1 MHAGFARRMGFA
13 AVTLALLMTGCAH
26 TANAPGMAG
35 IAGGAPAAV
44 APLDQALMNAAKA
57 EQAAT
62 LQTLQALVNIETG
75 TGDAE
80 GLAAMGALLQRELQA
95 LGATVTRHPAEAGKV
110 GDNIV
115 GRITGRGQR
124 KLLLIAHMDTVYP
137 RGTLARAPFRIDGG
151 RAYGPGIADDKSG
164 VAVIQR

>member
-1 MHAGFARRMGFA
+1 MHAGFVRRMGFA

-95 LGATVTRHPAEAGKV
+95 LGATVTRHPAEAGRV

-115 GRITGRGQR
+115 GRIAGRGQR
-124 KLLLIAHMDTVYP
+124 
-137 RGTLARAPFRIDGG
+137 
-151 RAYGPGIADDKSG
+151 
-164 VAVIQR
+164 